1 MVAQSETRF
10 ISAAAFYELAQE
22 PAYADALVEL
32 DEGEIV
38 VMPKPGGRHGE
49 ITMQIGRLIG
59 NFVAE
64 HQLGRVTAAETGYI
78 VEQNP
83 DGRDTVRGL
92 DVGFVRMERA
102 PDGLPEGLIPFAPDL
117 AVEVISPGNEAAD
130 INKKVLQL
138 LRAGTR
144 LVWIVYP
151 ETKTV
156 MVHTPGTVALLDESG
171 ILEGGDVLPG
181 FKLAVTDAFAV

>member
-1 MVAQSETRF
+1 MVAQSETQF

-22 PAYADALVEL
+22 PVYADVLVEL
-32 DEGEIV
+32 DEGEMV

-64 HQLGRVTAAETGYI
+64 HKLGRVTAAETGYI

-83 DGRDTVRGL
+83 EGRDTVRGL

-117 AVEVISPGNEAAD
+117 ALEIIFASQTEANL
-130 INKKVLQL
+130 NKKILQL

-151 ETKTV
+151 ETQTI
-156 MVHTPGTVALLDESG
+156 MVHAPGTVALLDETDK
-171 ILEGGDVLPG
+171 LEGGDVLPG
-181 FKLAVTDAFAV
+181 FKLPVTDVFAA